1 MKNRKTNRVITGFL
15 AMAMVLGLAPATVFA
30 KSAGNDGSAAMNEAY
45 EARESLMPIGPSFNV
60 DTLLEWTPESD
71 PDAMY
76 SRASIKLKDR
86 VGGFV
91 VNPMANP
98 EAKLMLCSLANSDHD
113 HTSAQGT
120 ESFLSYAFNYW
131 QYTDSFVYWSGS
143 QEGLVVIPTGE
154 FTDAAHT
161 NGVPVVAT
169 LGFPWGSSQGGVDY
183 VQQVRNFVQK
193 AEDGSFP
200 VADKMIEIMDYYGFD
215 GYFFNQESYGCG
227 PEEGKLIDEMM
238 RYMHKK
244 RPDMLISWYD
254 SMLPGGNVSY
264 QDSVNDNNK
273 QFMTDSEDG
282 TRAID
287 EFMMNYNWSN
297 WKVNTTIN
305 TMKAIGRSQ
314 FDAFA
319 GLDVQQN
326 CMKTSF
332 RDELLIDEDGYL
344 HLSLALYC
352 PNSTMGLSTSGE
364 NFHEVEQDFYTN
376 AKSDPRD
383 TSVDVSSSAWV
394 GMSRFFADKTP
405 ITSAPFVTN
414 FNSGHGKGYYVD
426 GKLSRNAEWS
436 YQSNQDVMPTWTW
449 IIDSEGKKLEGGY
462 DFSTAWNG
470 GNSIR
475 FSGSLTANKAN
486 DIMLYSTKVPVEKGM
501 KLGLTYK
508 GDQGKMKLVA
518 YYGDETTESY
528 EACEKVA
535 YDLTAGKGEW
545 ITSSVD
551 LSQAAGKTLYAI
563 GLKIESAEDV
573 AEYKVNLG
581 ALTLTEKNRPVPQ
594 GPANVTLDEILY
606 KDAYTAEARI
616 FWNAVTGASSYEIY
630 KVNADGTKTL
640 IMETPSTSFYIP
652 TLTRDEKEA
661 DVTLEVVAVNR
672 NGVRG
677 TEGTKLVIDWAYVNG
692 DTEKVEIQEFE
703 NVCLNAKITGV
714 SAQNSGEPAS
724 KALDGTSANNS
735 KWCATNARDGWLSI
749 DLGREVTVKRW
760 RVEHGQY
767 GGEDV
772 LTNTTDFALE
782 YKDSGNNWQEVKRIH
797 NNTKAVTDV
806 LLETPVTAR
815 EWRLR
820 VYNSGRS
827 PWGAIRIYEWQ
838 MFETDQFPMT
848 TPVPMHFVSAVNGAG
863 AADKI
868 TLNKVPNGQVVKVY
882 TKNGE
887 TYNKIGEATSTGA
900 AVVLENL
907 NFGTA
912 DAGRV
917 YYTTTAEGAQES
929 AKCSVP
935 FEAEKAEKTAAAKDV
950 TFEKYSHDGSN
961 SSSNG
966 NQIYTTMTVKNLKP
980 GDVVYVYENG
990 AEAEATKVS
999 LPVAEGET
1007 SVSVSRVA
1015 VTRAGGDMTLRVKS
1029 QGKLISDAYTVKNQ
1043 AFDEPTATVTIFAK
1057 NSNGESITGAR
1068 YGVIDSQGQQ
1078 VAEISTTSDSGG
1090 KANVKLGNYT
1100 IKCLG
1105 VPAGYEVDPTETKA
1119 FLRTEGWN
1127 YEYVMNV
1134 KGSAVADTYQITVA
1148 ENLENGTITPSKTS
1162 AKAGETITVTVAPAE
1177 GFELVEGSLKFN
1189 NTPIENNSFVM
1200 PKENV
1205 VLTAEFKAV
1214 KVDFTQDIE
1223 AAKKAAETA
1232 QTASAEAQKA
1242 AEAAKAAADAAEAST
1257 AADKTAAEAAKKA
1270 AADAQTQ
1277 VEAAKKAAESAKAA
1291 AEKIV
1296 KDAES
1301 NDAAAV
1307 KASRKAAED
1316 AAKTAADAEKA
1327 AKAAAQTAQ
1336 IQKEAQAAQAAA
1348 EEAEKIAA
1356 EAQTKADEA
1365 KKFADEAEKSTAV
1378 NKDAAQKA
1386 KAAAEAA
1393 QTAAADSKKA
1403 AEDAKAAAQTAKDA
1417 KDLAAAKAA
1426 AEAAKYAQETAEK
1439 YEKFAAMQAEIAEA
1453 NLNAQNSQQQAEEA
1467 EKAEAAAKLAAAK
1480 FEALMNLT
1488 GAYDSSAY
1496 DLDGLV
1502 QIDAIVQAAKE
1513 EISAA
1518 ASEEEVKTA
1527 LDKALAAIAEVP
1539 QASQEHSFTD
1549 VEEGKWY
1556 SEAVQF
1562 VYEKGIMNGV
1572 TDTRFAPGNTM
1583 NRGMLVTT
1591 LYRMAGSPKVEGD
1604 VEFTDVDREAYY
1616 YDALVWA
1623 VQNKIVT
1630 GVTETKFAPG
1640 ADVTREQIA
1649 TFLYRYAQYMQMDTT
1664 AKGDLTGYADAD
1676 QISTY
1681 AQEAMAWIVGAEIM
1695 EGVSETALVPGHN
1708 ANRAQVATMLM
1719 RLAKI

>member
-1 MKNRKTNRVITGFL
+1 MQTARTHRVIAALL
-15 AMAMVLGLAPATVFA
+15 AVVMVLGVMPATVFA
-30 KSAGNDGSAAMNEAY
+30 AKGDDGTSEMNEAY

-86 VGGFV
+86 IGGFV

-98 EAKLMLCSLANSDHD
+98 EAKLMLCSMANTNHD
-113 HTSAQGT
+113 NTNAQGSDDFFT
-120 ESFLSYAFNYW
+120 YAFNYW

-143 QEGLVVIPTGE
+143 QEGLVVCPTGE

-169 LGFPWGSSQGGVDY
+169 LGFPWGTGTGY
-183 VQQVRNFVQK
+183 VEQVREFVQK

-200 VADKMIEIMDYYGFD
+200 VADKLIEVMDYYGFD

-254 SMLPGGNVSY
+254 SMLPNGGVNY
-264 QDSVNDNNK
+264 QDAVNDSNK
-273 QFMTDSEDG
+273 QFMTPSADG
-282 TRAID
+282 TQAID
-287 EFMMNYNWSN
+287 EFFMNYNWYESH
-297 WKVNTTIN
+297 VNTTIN
-305 TMKAIGRSQ
+305 TMKSIGRSQ

-319 GLDVQQN
+319 GFNVQAN
-326 CMKTSF
+326 VYGDRL
-332 RDELLIDEDGYL
+332 RDHLLVDEDGVTR
-344 HLSLALYC
+344 LSLALYYA
-352 PNSTMGLSTSGE
+352 NQTMTLAKDGE
-364 NFHEVEQDFYTN
+364 NFHETEQAYYVN
-376 AKSDPRD
+376 AKGDPRD
-383 TSVDVSSSAWV
+383 TSVDVANPSEQTWA
-394 GMSRFFADKTP
+394 GMSRFFADKSP
-405 ITSAPFVTN
+405 VTSAPFVTD
-414 FNSGHGKGYYVD
+414 FNTGHGKSFFVD
-426 GKLSRNAEWS
+426 GVKSKDTQWS
-436 YQSNQDVMPTWTW
+436 YQSNQDVLPTWTW
-449 IIDSEGKKLEGGY
+449 IIDSQGEKLTGGY
-462 DFSTAWNG
+462 DFNDAWNG
-470 GNSIR
+470 GNSIK
-475 FSGSLTANKAN
+475 FSGKLTANKAN

-573 AEYKVNLG
+573 ADYQVNLG
-581 ALTLTEKNRPVPQ
+581 RLTLTEKKRPELS
-594 GPANVTLDEILY
+594 GPASVTLDELIY
-606 KDAYTAEARI
+606 TDAYTAEARI

-630 KVNADGTKTL
+630 KVSGDKKTI
-640 IMETPSTSFYIP
+640 IMETPNTAYYIP
-652 TLTRDEKEA
+652 ALVRDEGETN
-661 DVTLEVVAVNR
+661 VTLEVVPVNR

-677 TEGTKLVIDWAYVNG
+677 KGTTLEIHWAYGDG
-692 DTEKVEIQEFE
+692 DTDKIVYTQFD
-703 NVCLNAKITGV
+703 NVCLGATVTEYSEQGDG
-714 SAQNSGEPAS
+714 AECD
-724 KALDGTSANNS
+724 KALDGTSSNGS
-735 KWCATNARDGWLSI
+735 KWWASGAGDWFSI
-749 DLGREVTVKRW
+749 DLGEEKTIKRW
-760 RVEHGQY
+760 RVEHAEA
-767 GGEDV
+767 GGEDKKM
-772 LTNTTDFALE
+772 NTDTFTLE
-782 YKDSGNNWQEVKRIH
+782 YKNAEGQWKNAKTISGNTDAI
-797 NNTKAVTDV
+797 TDV
-806 LLETPVTAR
+806 RLEEPITAR
-815 EWRLR
+815 EWKLR
-820 VYNSGRS
+820 VDKIGPSSWSAVN
-827 PWGAIRIYEWQ
+827 IYEWQ
-838 MFETDQFPMT
+838 MFESDEFPMT
-848 TPVPMHFVSAVNGAG
+848 RPTGMQFATAINRAG
-863 AADKI
+863 AKDSF
-868 TLNKVPNGQVVKVY
+868 TLKHVSVGQTVKVY
-882 TKNGE
+882 TKNEKG
-887 TYNKIGEATSTGA
+887 YNLLAEAKAT
-900 AVVLENL
+900 ENTVTIDNL
-907 NFGTA
+907 DFGTA
-912 DAGRV
+912 EAGAV
-917 YYTTTAEGAQES
+917 YYTTTSFAAEES
-929 AKCSVP
+929 TKLMAA
-935 FEAEKAEKTAAAKDV
+935 FEAENAEKTAAAKDV

-1719 RLAKI
+1719 RLAEFAK